1 MKAIQIQIEGNVA
14 SKFAA
19 IAHEDRFCCYV
30 SEKVAN
36 FLKAQSE
43 DGQVYI
49 GTPQPCIDSGRIPC
63 DDSGTQPCNEI
74 LAYSDGSITRYYVKS
89 AVYDNVNFF
98 EKKEGEWEWRAIDLC
113 VIDIME

>member
-49 GTPQPCIDSGRIPC
+49 Y
-63 DDSGTQPCNEI
+63 SGTQPCDDDKI
-74 LAYSDGSITRYYVKS
+74 FAYSDGSITRYYVKS
-89 AVYDNVNFF
+89 AVYDNVNIL
-98 EKKEGEWEWRAIDLC
+98 EKKEGEWEWRAIELC